1 MTGLFKGILENET
14 CLSTRMSPNTAFRVI
29 TNPLKPKEEELK
41 TWIRNEE
48 RLKSYCFSSLL
59 NM

>member
-14 CLSTRMSPNTAFRVI
+14 CLSTRMSHNTAFRVI

-41 TWIRNEE
+41 T
-48 RLKSYCFSSLL
+48 
-59 NM
+59 